1 MGTGRPGRPATK
13 LDFERF
19 KKLKLLVNAGELSVL
34 DVCKILNISTYIYY
48 KWIDS
53 VDDMI
58 AKDMRKNIQEGESNE
73 EK

>member
-53 VDDMI
+53 VDDML
-58 AKDMRKNIQEGESNE
+58 AKDMQKEGESNE
-73 EK
+73 KK

>member
-34 DVCKILNISTYIYY
+34 DVCKIMNISTYIYY

-53 VDDMI
+53 VDDML
-58 AKDMRKNIQEGESNE
+58 AKDMQKEGESNE
-73 EK
+73 KK